1 MQNQNQ
7 KPSDADNDEVDEL
20 DEYLKELQ
28 IKEKAKLESQSVI
41 EANHP
46 TVQPNSNQSNTN
58 FAILIYWFLAILN
71 LANAAYCKHFCV
83 KIFN

>member
-1 MQNQNQ
+1 MQIQKQ
-7 KPSDADNDEVDEL
+7 KPPDAENDEVDEL

-41 EANHP
+41 EASHL
-46 TVQPNSNQSNTN
+46 TVQPNNNQSNTN

-71 LANAAYCKHFCV
+71 LANAAYCKHLCV
-83 KIFN
+83 KKFN

>member
-7 KPSDADNDEVDEL
+7 KPPDADNDEVDEL